1 MIGMTTMNMVNAV
14 ATEVAAQAEAMEV
27 VCRVATVPEA
37 VAVMANVMIW
47 TWMNTGNAE
56 VYEVQARTAE

>member
-27 VCRVATVPEA
+27 VRQVETTVAEA
-37 VAVMANVMIW
+37 TACAMTW
-47 TWMNTGNAE
+47 T
-56 VYEVQARTAE
+56 